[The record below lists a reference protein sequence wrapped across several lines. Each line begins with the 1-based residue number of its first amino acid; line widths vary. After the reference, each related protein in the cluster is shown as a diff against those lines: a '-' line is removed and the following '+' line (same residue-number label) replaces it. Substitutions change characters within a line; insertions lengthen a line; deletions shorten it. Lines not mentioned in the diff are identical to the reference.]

1 MVVQHHTILPLD
13 KRPPLLRLNHVD
25 KVFNGDVVALKDMT
39 LQVNQGDFISLLG
52 PSGCGKSTALRI
64 ISDLMYPTRGTV
76 DWEGEHGRGDLGV
89 VFQEP
94 TLMPWATVAQNVWLP
109 FRLAGEKLCRR
120 EG

>member
-1 MVVQHHTILPLD
+1 MAVQQHQILPLD
-13 KRPPLLRLNHVD
+13 QRPPLLRLSHVD
-25 KVFNGDVVALKDMT
+25 KVFSGDVVALRDMN

-64 ISDLMYPTRGTV
+64 ISDLMYPTRGSV

-89 VFQEP
+89 VFPGTYPDALGHRRAE
-94 TLMPWATVAQNVWLP
+94 
-109 FRLAGEKLCRR
+109 RLAALPSRRQELCRS